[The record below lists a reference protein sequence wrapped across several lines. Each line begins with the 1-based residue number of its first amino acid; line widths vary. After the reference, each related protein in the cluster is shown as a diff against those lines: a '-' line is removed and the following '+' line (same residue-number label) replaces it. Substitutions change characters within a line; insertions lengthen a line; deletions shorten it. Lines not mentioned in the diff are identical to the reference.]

1 MESQLEGVIRADREP
16 GAGAPDGSG
25 HDDAGSFGK
34 GLLWGLFLS
43 GWLWWVIW
51 LCIRAFSA
59 SV

>member
-1 MESQLEGVIRADREP
+1 MAGQLERVICAYRKLR
-16 GAGAPDGSG
+16 AGAPDGSG

-51 LCIRAFSA
+51 LAWRAL
-59 SV
+59 